1 MPNIDRNVYD
11 NMRRVLQAAGQLE
24 QVTQSFCSNSD
35 ERIAAI
41 FRAIE
46 NEDTLK
52 ILEIAH
58 ALKGSCAMFGAKGCA
73 EFCQQ
78 IETAC
83 SDNSAEIHYEH
94 LRHLTLNLQE
104 EIREI
109 YDFIQCQIPSE
120 KPECCP

>member
-11 NMRRVLQAAGQLE
+11 NMRRVLQAAGQLQ

-35 ERIAAI
+35 GRITDI

-46 NEDTLK
+46 DQDALE
-52 ILEIAH
+52 ISEIAH
-58 ALKGSCAMFGAKGCA
+58 ALKGSCAMFGAKGCS
-73 EFCQQ
+73 ELCQQ
-78 IETAC
+78 IESAC
-83 SDNSAEIHYEH
+83 NNASAETNYEH

-104 EIREI
+104 ELKEI
-109 YDFIQCQIPSE
+109 YNFIQCHSSSE